1 MKYYFAGALFNHKE
15 LVGNRLLM
23 DAVSAYSAG
32 KWQANFPQETSENQ
46 FRPSPLQI
54 RDHDLALVMESD
66 AALIHFDG
74 SELDSGTVAEF
85 MVARFLDLPCVLF
98 RSDFRSA
105 GDQNAD
111 DAPWNLMLS
120 GYPRTVVVRYNAMAQ
135 YQQFFRA
142 LPTAEA
148 LKAYYDEMGSLI
160 SNALNE
166 VHATAPV
173 LKNKAER
180 INAFQTMIR
189 LCGGNLADL
198 FPDEKLLALP
208 GIYE

>member
-15 LVGNRLLM
+15 LTGNRLLM
-23 DAVSAYSAG
+23 DAVKNCSHG
-32 KWQANFPQETSENQ
+32 KWLANFPQETSENQ

-120 GYPRTVVVRYNAMAQ
+120 GYPRTKVVRYNAMAQ
-135 YQQFFRA
+135 YQAYFREM
-142 LPTAEA
+142 PTADA
-148 LKAYYDEMGSLI
+148 LTLYYNEMGQLI
-160 SNALNE
+160 ADALDE
-166 VHATAPV
+166 VLTSEPI
-173 LKNKAER
+173 LKNKDER
-180 INAFQTMIR
+180 LNAYHSMIR
-189 LCGGNLADL
+189 LCGGSLAEI
-198 FPDEKLLALP
+198 FPPEKLGSLP
-208 GIYE
+208 GIY

>member
-23 DAVSAYSAG
+23 DAVKDCSG
-32 KWQANFPQETSENQ
+32 GRWLANFPQESSENQ

-54 RDHDLALVMESD
+54 RDHDLALVLEAD

-120 GYPRTVVVRYNAMAQ
+120 GYPRTKVVRYNAMAQ
-135 YQQFFRA
+135 YQAYFREHS
-142 LPTAEA
+142 TQDA
-148 LKAYYDEMGSLI
+148 LKLYYSEMGQLI
-160 SNALNE
+160 ANAMEE
-166 VHATAPV
+166 VYSSEPV
-173 LKNKAER
+173 LKTKEER
-180 INAFQTMIR
+180 RHAFESMIR
-189 LCGGNLADL
+189 LCGGSLAEL
-198 FPDEKLLALP
+198 FPPEKLDSLP
-208 GIYE
+208 GIY